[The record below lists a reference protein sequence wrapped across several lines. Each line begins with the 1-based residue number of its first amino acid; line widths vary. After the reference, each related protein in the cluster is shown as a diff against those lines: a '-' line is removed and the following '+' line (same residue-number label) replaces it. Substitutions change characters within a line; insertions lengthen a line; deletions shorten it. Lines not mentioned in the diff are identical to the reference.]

1 MSRFN
6 NALSGGRSNGRCNGK
21 WGGMGGAG
29 LRLRDG
35 SCQGLGQGSRVRQ
48 SANISGPGLFNRFF
62 AGANFPR
69 STSSSVGTDELLSA
83 IKSLQ
88 QQIDELKRQ
97 SGK

>member
-21 WGGMGGAG
+21 GGGKGGAG

-35 SCQGLGQGSRVRQ
+35 SCQGSGQGSRVRQ
-48 SANISGPGLFNRFF
+48 FANVSGPGLINRFF
-62 AGANFPR
+62 AGGNFPG
-69 STSSSVGTDELLSA
+69 STSSSVGADDVLSA
-83 IKSLQ
+83 IKDLQ